1 MIYKVYF
8 QLYGK
13 KMKASVIASSP
24 EEAKEMVIN
33 EIEFDKVVVV
43 NVIENDVKNNDPTV
57 EHLKNMFGLS

>member
-1 MIYKVYF
+1 
-8 QLYGK
+8 
-13 KMKASVIASSP
+13 MKASVIANSP

-33 EIEFDKVVVV
+33 EIVFDKVVVV